1 MKLTAR
7 QQRFAQ
13 LYAEMGNGRQAA
25 LVAGYSPKAADSIA
39 HDYLHNPQFS
49 HVAEAVDI
57 YKGELAARAH
67 VSQEK
72 ILAALKAIAF
82 VDVTEAFTVAWRMK
96 DVDALPADVR
106 QCIAEVVPLKGG
118 VVRVKFADKLA
129 ALTRLGDFL
138 GLWERKQSQ
147 TGMALTIHL
156 TQQQAMVTAPGEQ
169 VTRGPMTLTRP
180 TGAGDTSAGATSQ
193 G

>member
-1 MKLTAR
+1 MKLTER
-7 QQRFAQ
+7 QRRFAR

-25 LVAGYSPKAADSIA
+25 LAAGYSPKSADSIA
-39 HDYLHNPQFS
+39 HDYLRNPQFS

-57 YKGELAARAH
+57 YKEELAARAH

-82 VDVTEAFTVAWRMK
+82 VDVTSAFTGDWRMK

-118 VVRVKFADKLA
+118 MVRVKFADKVR
-129 ALTRLGDFL
+129 ALELLGRHLD
-138 GLWERKQSQ
+138 LWERKSGDQSG
-147 TGMALTIHL
+147 TTLHIHL
-156 TQQQAMVTAPGEQ
+156 SQRQAIVVPPAEQQTV
-169 VTRGPMTLTRP
+169 GPIMLTVPRAE
-180 TGAGDTSAGATSQ
+180 AGS
-193 G
+193 